1 MESSVDNAQKQ
12 SGESM
17 KTIRISGRD
26 FRFVGDDIESS
37 HYHWV
42 IAYLWPCKVEQVVR
56 HACENDDAYALRI
69 YTRIAQHPEFFKM
82 LGGLIVPAE
91 LLEVEW
97 SPWVAIDTGKFLS
110 EISDIRE
117 RVAFTRQAVDAVI
130 SFCLLQ
136 PHHLEPI
143 AHKSVRVSQDVEAD
157 PVEVL

>member
-1 MESSVDNAQKQ
+1 VANAQIQTQ

-37 HYHWV
+37 HYYWAT
-42 IAYLWPCKVEQVVR
+42 AYLWPCKVEQVVR
-56 HACENDDAYALRI
+56 NAGEDDDAYALRI
-69 YTRIAQHPEFFKM
+69 YTRIAENPEFYKM
-82 LGGLIVPAE
+82 MGGLIVPAE
-91 LLEVEW
+91 LSESEW

-110 EISDIRE
+110 EISEIRD

-130 SFCLLQ
+130 SFCLLK
-136 PHHLEPI
+136 PHHIEPV
-143 AHKSVRVSQDVEAD
+143 ARKSVRVSQENDAD